1 MEGAK
6 PAAAM
11 VALQLLF
18 AALQI
23 CIKLAL
29 NDSMDVRV
37 LVACRFMF
45 AAAVLCPIAFFVER
59 YISSAH
65 ALLEF
70 LCLFPSLCVGEFS
83 CKPAT

>member
-29 NDSMDVRV
+29 DDGMDARV
-37 LVACRFMF
+37 LVAYRFMF

-70 LCLFPSLCVGEFS
+70 LSVFSLPLCWRI
-83 CKPAT
+83 